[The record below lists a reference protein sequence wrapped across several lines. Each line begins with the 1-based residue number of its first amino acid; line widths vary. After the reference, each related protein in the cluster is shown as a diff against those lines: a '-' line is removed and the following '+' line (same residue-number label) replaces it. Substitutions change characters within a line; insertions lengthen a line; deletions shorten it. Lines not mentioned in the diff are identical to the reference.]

1 MFDFF
6 LTNFDIEY
14 LFRIFLSLI
23 CGFLLGFERKKH
35 RHVVG
40 IRTLVLI
47 CVSSSLLSILSIF
60 MAEVPAVPGDPTRIA
75 AGVIT
80 GIGFIGGGAILRQ
93 GLNIRGLTTAAII
106 FATAGIGLSC
116 GAGLYIPTILTLVI
130 TLIILFFID
139 KFERRVFPAEKTKC
153 LHLKFADT
161 DIDEKQ
167 IHSILEEYGLVIFDV
182 SVDYSVKKGNVELTY
197 LLKCPDTLNH
207 FKLVNRL
214 SKVNKLEDFSIC
226 DK

>member
-1 MFDFF
+1 MFILESFS
-6 LTNFDIEY
+6 LEH
-14 LFRIFLSLI
+14 LFRILLSLV

-47 CVSSSLLSILSIF
+47 CVSSSLLSILSVY
-60 MAEVPAVPGDPTRIA
+60 MAEFPAVPGDPTRIA

-106 FATAGIGLSC
+106 FTAAGIGMAC
-116 GAGLYIPTILTLVI
+116 GAGLYIPAII
-130 TLIILFFID
+130 TLLITLLILFFID
-139 KFERRVFPAEKTKC
+139 KFERRFFPAEKSK
-153 LHLKFADT
+153 LLKLKFADT

-167 IHSILEEYGLVIFDV
+167 IHALLEEYGLVIFDL
-182 SVDYSVKKGNVELTY
+182 SVDYSVKKSEVELTY

-207 FKLVNRL
+207 FKLVNKL
-214 SKVNKLEDFSIC
+214 SKMNKLVDFSLS
-226 DK
+226 DKS